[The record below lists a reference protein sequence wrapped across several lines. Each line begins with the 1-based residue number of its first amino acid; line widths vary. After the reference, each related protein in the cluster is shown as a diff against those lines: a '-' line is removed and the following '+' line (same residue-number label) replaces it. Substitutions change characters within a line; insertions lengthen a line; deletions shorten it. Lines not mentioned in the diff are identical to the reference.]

1 VIVKLSLIDAAV
13 AVAHESPVITSVG
26 PLGVMLPG
34 CIDVSEA
41 DVLLLPLSVPVWKTD
56 EVAIPLQH
64 ETVSVPPMPV
74 PVAVNVWLELTVAT
88 EAV

>member
-1 VIVKLSLIDAAV
+1 
-13 AVAHESPVITSVG
+13 
-26 PLGVMLPG
+26 
-34 CIDVSEA
+34 
-41 DVLLLPLSVPVWKTD
+41 LLLPLSVPVWKTD